1 MQRVDKADSNLTKKD
16 KQAKRKKTDRENKTT
31 NVHKTQTSCDNI
43 SYKIKSHWRCVS
55 DLVHFTNEA
64 DRVR

>member
-1 MQRVDKADSNLTKKD
+1 MQKVDTPSSNLMEKN
-16 KQAKRKKTDRENKTT
+16 KQAKQKKTDRENKNT
-31 NVHKTQTSCDNI
+31 NEHKTQTSCDNI
-43 SYKIKSHWRCVS
+43 SYKMKTHWRCVS

>member
-1 MQRVDKADSNLTKKD
+1 MQKEDKADSNLIKKD
-16 KQAKRKKTDRENKTT
+16 KRAKREKTDREKKNS
-31 NVHKTQTSCDNI
+31 NVHKTQTSCENI
-43 SYKIKSHWRCVS
+43 LNKMKTLWRCVS